1 MSSIPGILKEF
12 SNKYEER
19 IGMQVL
25 DIAGGISR
33 ELTIDGL
40 HPTAQG
46 HEVLGRNLA
55 ESLKSILY
63 S

>member
-1 MSSIPGILKEF
+1 MHVF
-12 SNKYEER
+12 
-19 IGMQVL
+19 
-25 DIAGGISR
+25 DIAGGISQ